1 MKSEPFNDDPD
12 HVPVR
17 KFDSG
22 LVLWYLNFHRRTI
35 FGAILVAG
43 LIYLLVRLN
52 DSGNDSS
59 QLDEDPPMRVA
70 VEPTTQQKTEF
81 LLDSGSAERPSPIE
95 PSAPATTDQKID
107 QLLENASSR
116 SELSDADAITSL
128 NKRIAILRELL
139 QSDDLTPS
147 QLSYCEL
154 DFIDTVG
161 LLVEFSNKT
170 DAGIEGIDDLVEE
183 VEQGYGESEDPKLST
198 AAKVVFVH
206 QAVSRFMA
214 TQSDEDF
221 EAFKTALLERQ
232 AAIHKS
238 DPARKYLTKAMSEAV
253 SITGDDGRMREIAID
268 HLSKVADLQ
277 GRAATDL
284 AVKLFFS
291 DVDLSDLPTRVN
303 SRNPSADAE
312 LLLLFDQL
320 EKRPNMPVPIYS
332 IAASSIARYQDI
344 GEKGKAE
351 QCLVRLRAIAP
362 RISIDKIRNQ
372 VQNGIDSL
380 GAKQ

>member
-116 SELSDADAITSL
+116 SKLSDADAITSL

-161 LLVEFSNKT
+161 LLIEFSNKT
-170 DAGIEGIDDLVEE
+170 DAGIEGIDDLVKE
-183 VEQGYGESEDPKLST
+183 VQQDYGESEDPKIAA

-253 SITGDDGRMREIAID
+253 SITGDDGRLREIAID
-268 HLSKVADLQ
+268 HFSKVTEQEGLE
-277 GRAATDL
+277 ATNL
-284 AVKLFFS
+284 AIKLFFS
-291 DVDLSDLPTRVN
+291 DLDLNDLPTRVN
-303 SRNPSADAE
+303 SRDPSADAE
-312 LLLLFDQL
+312 VQFLFDQL
-320 EKRPNMPVPIYS
+320 EKRPDMPVPIYS
-332 IAASSIARYQDI
+332 IAASSIGRYQDI

-362 RISIDKIRNQ
+362 KISIDKIRKQ